1 MDHVPLY
8 VREDARSA
16 SFLGSSALASDVRD
30 VMRGEGDRETV
41 PEAEQDPTSEEPG
54 EGMDYIAFPDEDE
67 QAVGAA
73 TEDGEEKE
81 PEEEEREEEEETTRQ
96 ERDGPPWELP
106 PETIA
111 SPWLRL
117 HEEILAFARFVAP
130 TKQERNAREE
140 AVERVRQVIESIWKN
155 AQLQVFG
162 SFATGLYLPTSDIDA
177 VILRS
182 GCRQVQDG
190 LRALANALSR
200 RGMAKN
206 VQVISKAR
214 VPIIKFQEKE
224 SGFQFDIS
232 FDVANGPQAAQFLN
246 KWLQEIPQ
254 VRPICLVVKF
264 FLQQRELNEVY
275 TGGIGSY
282 ALLTMIVAFLKTH
295 PSRRNRLGNR
305 KSLEGS
311 LGVLLVDFFRLYGK
325 LLNKRN
331 VGITASEG
339 GMFYNKEER
348 NFFNDGRPYLL
359 SVQDPVDSDNDLAR
373 NSYNISKVTSA
384 FDFAFQM
391 LTTPKIM
398 SSSSILEAIL
408 DWKRDSLLIER
419 AELIKASISDNS
431 HTEEKHET
439 DDVNGDNATPKV
451 AKSRKRKG
459 KRRKGEN
466 SQKKQ
471 RKD

>member
-1 MDHVPLY
+1 MDQVPLY
-8 VREDARSA
+8 ERQDARNT
-16 SFLGSSALASDVRD
+16 SFLGSSALTSDVLD
-30 VMRGEGDRETV
+30 VMRGDGTHESV
-41 PEAEQDPTSEEPG
+41 PGAGRNRSNDGPLDDEDF
-54 EGMDYIAFPDEDE
+54 IAFPDEEETAVEGAMEDE
-67 QAVGAA
+67 RMP
-73 TEDGEEKE
+73 EK
-81 PEEEEREEEEETTRQ
+81 EEEEEHAR
-96 ERDGPPWELP
+96 RKSDGPPWDLP

-117 HEEILAFARFVAP
+117 HEEVLAFAKFVAP
-130 TKQERNAREE
+130 TRSEKVAREE
-140 AVERVRQVIESIWKN
+140 AVKRVRIVVESIWKN

-177 VILRS
+177 VILHS

-246 KWLQEIPQ
+246 KWLKEIPQ

-325 LLNKRN
+325 LLNKRS
-331 VGITASEG
+331 VGVTASEG
-339 GMFYNKEER
+339 GMFYSKDER

-359 SVQDPVDSDNDLAR
+359 SVQDPVDANNDLGK

-391 LTTPKIM
+391 LTSPKIV
-398 SSSSILEAIL
+398 SSPSILESIL

-419 AELIKASISDNS
+419 AEIVKSSSEDIS
-431 HTEEKHET
+431 HIEKKHENSEINGQDT
-439 DDVNGDNATPKV
+439 DSKV
-451 AKSRKRKG
+451 EKSRKRKG

-471 RKD
+471 KKN